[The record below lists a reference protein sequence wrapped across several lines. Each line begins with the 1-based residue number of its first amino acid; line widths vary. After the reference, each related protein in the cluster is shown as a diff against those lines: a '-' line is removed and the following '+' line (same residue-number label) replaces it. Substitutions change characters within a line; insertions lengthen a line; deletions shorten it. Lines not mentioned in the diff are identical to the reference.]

1 MCSWGPVWVVE
12 GVKKY
17 LMVFAVLLE
26 VPSSCVGCCLPY
38 LMPAAGLVDVALEG
52 AVVVSGA
59 SSSETVRSWTDAAAE
74 FGCVVGAAAAAAAA
88 DLGVVVVVVGLDAV
102 VAVGLDVVSMRWGN
116 SGSLCRGT
124 EDSHTLAAV
133 FAVVAGRRVGC
144 WDHGFEL
151 TLPKQESWTEEYDRR
166 IDKVVAFGWPPSN
179 RVALSI
185 RSASLWDSL
194 KCSGVS

>member
-1 MCSWGPVWVVE
+1 MCSLGPVWVVE

-17 LMVFAVLLE
+17 LTVFAVLLE
-26 VPSSCVGCCLPY
+26 VPSSCVGYCLPY

-59 SSSETVRSWTDAAAE
+59 SSSETVRSWTDAAVE
-74 FGCVVGAAAAAAAA
+74 FGCVVGAAAAA
-88 DLGVVVVVVGLDAV
+88 DLGVVVAGLDAV

-166 IDKVVAFGWPPSN
+166 IDKVVAFGWPPSD

-185 RSASLWDSL
+185 RSASFWDSL